1 MPISTAGAK
10 ICAWALGMTNGFR
23 LQQIITAD
31 CSTLSSHSDPLMN
44 FPAFAIAAGIKLK
57 VSIGDPKKFG
67 VTKWNSGVV

>member
-1 MPISTAGAK
+1 
-10 ICAWALGMTNGFR
+10 
-23 LQQIITAD
+23 
-31 CSTLSSHSDPLMN
+31 MN